1 MLELDNIY
9 NMEEWRPA
17 YGYEDVLEV
26 SSLGRARRKA
36 HSFVRK
42 DGRTC
47 RVQSV
52 ILTPSYTK
60 TGYVLINAKGGH
72 YEQLH
77 RLVALTFI
85 QKVKGKNEVNHIDED
100 KSNNSVENL
109 EWVSHKE
116 NSNHGTRN
124 ARISST
130 LHKTHKRKKSVKR
143 SDGLIF
149 LSIHDAANAINGS
162 AGNILKNIQG
172 KIKSAYGYRWS
183 YV

>member
-1 MLELDNIY
+1 MEIDTIY
-9 NMEEWRPA
+9 NMEEWKPA

-26 SSLGRARRKA
+26 SNFGRARRKA
-36 HSFVRK
+36 HSFIRK
-42 DGRTC
+42 DGRIC
-47 RVQSV
+47 NVKSI

-77 RLVALTFI
+77 RLIALTFI
-85 QKVKGKNEVNHIDED
+85 PKVLGKDEVNHINED
-100 KSNNSVENL
+100 KTDNRVSNL

-124 ARISST
+124 KRISST
-130 LHKTHKRKKSVKR
+130 LHKTHWRKKIVKR

-149 LSIHDAANAINGS
+149 LSVQDAARAVNGS
-162 AGNILKNIQG
+162 AGNIVKNIQG
-172 KIKSAYGYRWS
+172 KTKSAYGYRWT
-183 YV
+183 YI